1 MVSVDNVYK
10 TVLTLAN
17 SDIRGNVTPSEFKLL
32 LHDAVNEIYGEYIQE
47 VNRILNRENRGLVH
61 GGLENLP
68 DRIREKIQYFSKDA
82 DLTLNAGVYPLPSDL
97 RFIDA
102 ITYEGRTEIE
112 SCKNSQEFR
121 MVSKYFHTQPTS
133 NYPIYLQQG
142 NAIKIAPDTIVDEV
156 TITYL
161 RNPLMANWTYVVVN
175 GAELFNPSAN
185 DFQDIDLHPSEE
197 NNVTV
202 RVLLRFG
209 VNLKENEIQ
218 QAVLAKDNLDFNQQ
232 NSN

>member
-1 MVSVDNVYK
+1 MVSIDNVYK

-17 SDIRGNVTPSEFKLL
+17 SDIRGNVTPSEFRLL
-32 LHDAVNEIYGEYIQE
+32 LNDVVNEIYGEYIQE
-47 VNRILNRENRGLVH
+47 VNRILNRENRGLIH

-82 DLTLNAGVYPLPSDL
+82 ALVINAGIYPLPSDI
-97 RFIDA
+97 RFIDT
-102 ITYEGRTEIE
+102 ILYQDKIEVE
-112 SCKNSQEFR
+112 SCKSSREFR
-121 MVSKYFHTQPTS
+121 LVIKYIHTNPTS

-142 NAIKIAPDTIVDEV
+142 NSVKIAPDTIIDE
-156 TITYL
+156 ISISYL
-161 RNPLMANWTYVVVN
+161 RNPLMANWTYNVIG

-197 NNVTV
+197 NNVIV

-218 QAVLAKDNLDFNQQ
+218 QAVNAKDNLDFNQL